1 MNILDVKSI
10 CFRYN
15 RGPYVLKN
23 ISFSVKEGEIIVLLG
38 PSGYGKSTLAQL
50 ISGFLKPTE
59 GEILFEGKPLPKSGF
74 CPIQLIYQHP
84 EQAGNPR
91 WKMKDILYEPGI
103 PEEGVLQEM
112 GIQEKWYDRWP
123 NELSGGELQR
133 FCVAR
138 ALRKNTSLLI
148 CDEMT
153 TMLDALNQAHIWN
166 YVLKYAKQNNITLIA
181 ITHNKYLAEKIANRI
196 IKLPDLNHI
205 DVDTSDI

>member
-74 CPIQLIYQHP
+74 CPVQLIYQHP
-84 EQAGNPR
+84 EQAVNPR

-103 PEEGVLQEM
+103 PEEDVLKEI

-138 ALRKNTSLLI
+138 
-148 CDEMT
+148 
-153 TMLDALNQAHIWN
+153 ALNQAHIWN